1 MSYFKVRTTDVDYY
15 VSNDDVYEKVCEDA
29 SIEEDS
35 DEFYD
40 AIEKART
47 ELEKELD
54 FDPEMQNLE
63 FEFYDC
69 EKEDLDELVCDA
81 ISSETGWL
89 INGFNYEII
98 ESK

>member
-1 MSYFKVRTTDVDYY
+1 MSYFKIRTTDIDYH

-40 AIEKART
+40 AIEKARV

-54 FDPEMQNLE
+54 FDPKMQNLE

-69 EKEDLDELVCDA
+69 KKEDLDELVCDA

-89 INGFNYEII
+89 INGFKYEII

>member
-1 MSYFKVRTTDVDYY
+1 MSYFKVRTTDIDYN
-15 VSNDDVYEKVCEDA
+15 VINDDVYEKVCEDA

-40 AIEKART
+40 AIEKARV

-54 FDPEMQNLE
+54 FDPKMQNLE

-69 EKEDLDELVCDA
+69 EKEDLDDLVCDA

-89 INGFNYEII
+89 INGFKYEII

>member
-1 MSYFKVRTTDVDYY
+1 MSYFKVRTTDIDYY
-15 VSNDDVYEKVCEDA
+15 VSNDDVYEDVCNDA

-47 ELEKELD
+47 ELENKLD

-69 EKEDLDELVCDA
+69 EKEDLDDLVCDA

-89 INGFNYEII
+89 INGFKYEII

>member
-1 MSYFKVRTTDVDYY
+1 MSYFKIRTTDIDYH

-35 DEFYD
+35 DEFYE
-40 AIEKART
+40 AIEKARV

-54 FDPEMQNLE
+54 FDSKMQNLE